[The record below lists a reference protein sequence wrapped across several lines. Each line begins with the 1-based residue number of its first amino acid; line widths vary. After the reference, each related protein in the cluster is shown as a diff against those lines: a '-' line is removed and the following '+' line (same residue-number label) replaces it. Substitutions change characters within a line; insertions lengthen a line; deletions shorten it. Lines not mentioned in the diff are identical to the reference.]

1 MTLQLFAVAASAEA
15 GELIEAIDAETPAA
29 VEASEILPP
38 AATFTIA
45 VALTSPGAHGSEVD
59 GRLFFPILGK
69 K

>member
-1 MTLQLFAVAASAEA
+1 MFAVAATTEA
-15 GELIEAIDAETPAA
+15 GKFFKAIDAETLAA

-38 AATFTIA
+38 AATVTIA

-59 GRLFFPILGK
+59 NRLFFPILGK